1 VSLIESQSQI
11 HDEVASMCKD
21 WEMTERPLHIEVD
34 IKDIYI
40 QGLEN
45 QKLLT
50 QIITELAIGKYS
62 ERLTALEQSNWKQ
75 RGFAAAIGAG
85 ISLFVDKL
93 HFH

>member
-1 VSLIESQSQI
+1 
-11 HDEVASMCKD
+11 
-21 WEMTERPLHIEVD
+21 MTERPIHIEVD

-50 QIITELAIGKYS
+50 KIITELEIGKYS
-62 ERLTALEQSNWKQ
+62 ERLTTLEQAGWKAK
-75 RGFAAAIGAG
+75 GFAAAIGAG
-85 ISLFVDKL
+85 ASLFVDKL